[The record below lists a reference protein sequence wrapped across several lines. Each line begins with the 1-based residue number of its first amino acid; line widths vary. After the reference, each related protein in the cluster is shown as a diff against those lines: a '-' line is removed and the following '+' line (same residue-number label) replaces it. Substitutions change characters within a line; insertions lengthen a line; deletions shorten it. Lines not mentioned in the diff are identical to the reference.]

1 MYYVTV
7 ASDGTLSSVTFIK
20 GFEVVDYTAD
30 EIEKLQL
37 GLLKKYPVIG
47 ENILSSDELIK
58 KDLPGQKSRVTLKN
72 KASFTRLLVNDDG
85 TISDSSFAIECKVTN
100 AKGEEKTSGTFELS
114 DTLTVTV
121 KFGSVV
127 LCERKYSVAR
137 NDYSKEI

>member
-1 MYYVTV
+1 MYSVNPNSTYAFTGNEQFMYYVTV

-58 KDLPGQKSRVTLKN
+58 KYLPG
-72 KASFTRLLVNDDG
+72 
-85 TISDSSFAIECKVTN
+85 
-100 AKGEEKTSGTFELS
+100 
-114 DTLTVTV
+114 
-121 KFGSVV
+121 
-127 LCERKYSVAR
+127 
-137 NDYSKEI
+137 